1 MSNVTL
7 SDEVITEEEH
17 IKRYEKET
25 KKPKITIAWGSD
37 LELTR
42 TYVFEN
48 ETQKAFFMK
57 GVEEANGW
65 LEYAEVEQGLETIS
79 YIESNNPISRV
90 IP

>member
-1 MSNVTL
+1 MSE
-7 SDEVITEEEH
+7 D
-17 IKRYEKET
+17 KR
-25 KKPKITIAWGSD
+25 PKITIAWGSD

-57 GVEEANGW
+57 GVNEANGW
-65 LEYAEVEQGLETIS
+65 LEHAEVEQGHETIS

>member
-1 MSNVTL
+1 MSE
-7 SDEVITEEEH
+7 D
-17 IKRYEKET
+17 KR
-25 KKPKITIAWGSD
+25 PKITIAWGSD

-57 GVEEANGW
+57 GVNEANGW
-65 LEYAEVEQGLETIS
+65 LEYAEVEQGHETIS

>member
-1 MSNVTL
+1 MSE
-7 SDEVITEEEH
+7 D
-17 IKRYEKET
+17 KR
-25 KKPKITIAWGSD
+25 PKITIAWGSD

-57 GVEEANGW
+57 GVDEANGW
-65 LEYAEVEQGLETIS
+65 LEYAEVEQGHETIS
-79 YIESNNPISRV
+79 YVQSNNPISRV

>member
-1 MSNVTL
+1 MSE
-7 SDEVITEEEH
+7 D
-17 IKRYEKET
+17 

-42 TYVFEN
+42 TYIFEN

-65 LEYAEVEQGLETIS
+65 LEYAEVEQGHETIS
-79 YIESNNPISRV
+79 YEQTSDKIVNQDKIIAR
-90 IP
+90 

>member
-1 MSNVTL
+1 MSE
-7 SDEVITEEEH
+7 D
-17 IKRYEKET
+17 

-42 TYVFEN
+42 TYIFEN

-57 GVEEANGW
+57 GVNEANGW
-65 LEYAEVEQGLETIS
+65 LEYAEVEQGHETIS

>member
-1 MSNVTL
+1 MSE
-7 SDEVITEEEH
+7 D
-17 IKRYEKET
+17 KR
-25 KKPKITIAWGSD
+25 PKITIAWGSD

-57 GVEEANGW
+57 GVNEAEGW
-65 LEYAEVEQGLETIS
+65 LQYAEVEQGHETIS
-79 YIESNNPISRV
+79 YIESNNPIRRV